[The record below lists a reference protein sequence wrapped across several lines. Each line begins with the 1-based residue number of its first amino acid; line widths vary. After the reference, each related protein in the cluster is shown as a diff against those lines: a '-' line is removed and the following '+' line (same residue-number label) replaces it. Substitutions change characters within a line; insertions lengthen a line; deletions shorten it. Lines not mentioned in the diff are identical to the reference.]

1 MPSPKFLVLLAALGV
16 LAGCNSNMSPD
27 SQRAIAGGVGGALIA
42 DVLDTNVAAG
52 AAIGALGGAMCD
64 DAGVC
69 R

>member
-1 MPSPKFLVLLAALGV
+1 MPSPKFLAVLAAAVL
-16 LAGCNSNMSPD
+16 LAGCNMSND
-27 SQRAIAGGVGGALIA
+27 SQRAVAGGLGGALIA

>member
-1 MPSPKFLVLLAALGV
+1 MPSPKFLVLLAAAGM
-16 LAGCNSNMSPD
+16 LAGCNMSND
-27 SQRAIAGGVGGALIA
+27 SQRAVAGGLGGALIA